1 MLNKFGMEDA
11 KPIRTPMAA
20 NGHLD
25 LNENGEPV
33 DQKVYILVYDECL
46 LSTYR
51 PDIMF
56 IVCICA
62 RFQASPKECHLTA
75 AMKGILTYL
84 KRIHIVLFVVPKRCT
99 IWACGVVLGL
109 GLAGWKVDKRSTSGT
124 CKLLEDHLCHSPQRS
139 KTRLHYQR
147 RPRQIVVMRNC
158 YGWEQLCWTMKSS

>member
-1 MLNKFGMEDA
+1 MCQIYVDDIIFGSTNQKFGEEFGKMMTKEFEMSMIRELSYFIGLQIKQLKSDTFVYQAKYINNMLNKFRMEDA

-56 IVCICA
+56 TVCTCA
-62 RFQASPKECHLTA
+62 RFQASPKECHLTTT
-75 AMKGILTYL
+75 MKGILTYL

-99 IWACGVVLGL
+99 I
-109 GLAGWKVDKRSTSGT
+109 
-124 CKLLEDHLCHSPQRS
+124 
-139 KTRLHYQR
+139 
-147 RPRQIVVMRNC
+147 
-158 YGWEQLCWTMKSS
+158 